1 MTLHDAA
8 MTTFGQWWKRTMR
21 AGHAFAEG
29 AYLHGAPPEQHW
41 VQESKRA
48 WIWGL
53 IIPVI
58 ALLLSLISVKWGLLC
73 LLIYPIQ
80 VIRLAKHNSKLGKE
94 AWMRAFFL
102 VLGKFPEMV
111 GQVKFFQR
119 VCSGKQ
125 GSLIEYK

>member
-1 MTLHDAA
+1 MY
-8 MTTFGQWWKRTMR
+8 KRQ
-21 AGHAFAEG
+21 
-29 AYLHGAPPEQHW
+29 YLHGAPPERHW

-53 IIPVI
+53 VIPLI

-80 VIRLAKHNSKLGKE
+80 VIRLAKHNSMSGKE